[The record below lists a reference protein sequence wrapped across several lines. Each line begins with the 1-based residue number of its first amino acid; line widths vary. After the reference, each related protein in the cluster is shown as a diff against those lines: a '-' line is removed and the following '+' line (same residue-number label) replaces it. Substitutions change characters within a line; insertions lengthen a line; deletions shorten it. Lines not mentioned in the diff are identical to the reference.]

1 MTADEA
7 WQLIASTWEFGGT
20 ATFTRSMSCGTV
32 SVLWIS
38 LAAACATVADCTTC
52 AWVSR
57 LTVPVVRPL
66 ATWLA
71 VPLVAVTY
79 TDAVAL

>member
-1 MTADEA
+1 MV
-7 WQLIASTWEFGGT
+7 STWEFAGT
-20 ATFTRSMSCGTV
+20 VTLTRLMSCGTV
-32 SVLWIS
+32 SVLCIS

-52 AWVSR
+52 ASVSR
-57 LTVPVVRPL
+57 LTVPVVRPP

-79 TDAVAL
+79 TDAVAV